1 MRFIVLKKKIPESV
15 LVLIHDNYLNVLLL
29 ERADREGFWQS
40 VTGSLD
46 HPSEDLFTAAKRELL
61 EETGI
66 ETKDENWLNWNLS
79 RKFKIF
85 SHWRDRYDK
94 DVEFNT
100 EHIFSVC
107 IEKQINVTLSPREHK
122 RFDWLPY
129 VSAAEK
135 CFSWTNSLA
144 IKELPERLKLTKII

>member
-1 MRFIVLKKKIPESV
+1 MKKKIPKSV
-15 LVLIHDNYLNVLLL
+15 LVLIHDNFLNVLLL

-46 HPSEDLFTAAKRELL
+46 HPNEDLFTAAKRELH

-66 ETKDENWLNWNLS
+66 KTKDENWLNWNLS

-107 IEKQINVTLSPREHK
+107 IEMQIKVTLSPREHI

-144 IKELPERLKLTKII
+144 IKELPERLKLTKNI